1 MVLAIPK
8 MVPEESKCVYIYIC
22 VCVSN
27 LENPRFTEWTSTN
40 LERSHRL
47 PHICTKMIYGKLG
60 GCRLQEKLLI
70 YLTPERMLCFLFD
83 QASSLQDSELS
94 EEVLLEEVF
103 CKSLFPHRQHG
114 QPACWPEPLHS
125 HSTASSP
132 ALRAYKPECYGK
144 LSGPLQA
151 PTFARKNVR

>member
-1 MVLAIPK
+1 M
-8 MVPEESKCVYIYIC
+8 
-22 VCVSN
+22 
-27 LENPRFTEWTSTN
+27 
-40 LERSHRL
+40 
-47 PHICTKMIYGKLG
+47 
-60 GCRLQEKLLI
+60 I
-70 YLTPERMLCFLFD
+70 YLTAERRLCFLFD

-94 EEVLLEEVF
+94 EEVLLEEVL

-151 PTFARKNVR
+151 PTFARKNVI